1 MTRRSLMA
9 LAFARPSLKINKL
22 ELIPIRATERTVWL
36 FVRLTTDKK
45 LTGLGEASDAFGF
58 AGTTKANAEK
68 MEAELGNF
76 FELIQGRSPLEIERY
91 RQLGEPRARAGGLVA
106 ATAYSAIEQAL
117 WDLTG
122 QALDQPIH
130 ALMAGRCSAGRGASR
145 CPSMPT
151 STVALK
157 RCGLRWGRRR
167 G

>member
-1 MTRRSLMA
+1 MTRRSLLA
-9 LAFARPSLKINKL
+9 LAFSRPQLKITKL
-22 ELIPIRATERTVWL
+22 DLIPSAPPSAPCG
-36 FVRLTTDKK
+36 FSYASPLTKK

-68 MEAELGNF
+68 MEAELANF

-91 RQLGEPRARAGGLVA
+91 RQLGEPRARTGGLVA